1 MIPRTTDC
9 HGHRPRKRVRQG
21 DRSAEQQAQQAS
33 GYNRECP
40 DYGKRSCAGH
50 IRFSFPA
57 LLDKKERSKLVGKLT
72 PSCWP
77 LRRAL
82 RRRSQGAVRHRR
94 QDERPGRRR
103 ALASLRCRWPELDLH
118 AGRRSAR
125 RRALAAGCRL
135 HVTRNYTCTRRSS
148 CALMATTRVLA
159 NISTAPIA
167 GDRTNPYRASTPA
180 ASGIATM
187 LYPAVHQRFWIILR

>member
-9 HGHRPRKRVRQG
+9 LGHRPRKRVRQG

-77 LRRAL
+77 LRR
-82 RRRSQGAVRHRR
+82 
-94 QDERPGRRR
+94 
-103 ALASLRCRWPELDLH
+103 